1 MKIINVEGPIMDPQT
16 FQPHLRITLDMPLE
30 VSTQD
35 RTEQENAL
43 IIYRAWQSAFA
54 EWNQNKQQVST
65 P

>member
-1 MKIINVEGPIMDPQT
+1 MKIINVEGPIVHPQT

-35 RTEQENAL
+35 RTEDENAM
-43 IIYRAWQSAFA
+43 IIYKAWQSAFA
-54 EWNQNKQQVST
+54 EWNQNQQHAQT